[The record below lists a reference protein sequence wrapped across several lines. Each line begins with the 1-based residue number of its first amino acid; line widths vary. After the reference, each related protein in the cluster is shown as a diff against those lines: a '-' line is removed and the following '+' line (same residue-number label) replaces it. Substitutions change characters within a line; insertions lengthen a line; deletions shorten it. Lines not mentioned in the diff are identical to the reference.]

1 VCASHTRE
9 MGRYL
14 VYLEKNEVILT
25 SNLPHACACAYV
37 GERARQCVGVLH
49 TREIGTILCLHS
61 RNWQNFGDLGRV
73 ACGNDFVC

>member
-25 SNLPHACACAYV
+25 SNLHMHV
-37 GERARQCVGVLH
+37 RVRMWERELDSVWVFCTLGKLAQFCVC
-49 TREIGTILCLHS
+49 TREIGRILAI
-61 RNWQNFGDLGRV
+61 WDE
-73 ACGNDFVC
+73 